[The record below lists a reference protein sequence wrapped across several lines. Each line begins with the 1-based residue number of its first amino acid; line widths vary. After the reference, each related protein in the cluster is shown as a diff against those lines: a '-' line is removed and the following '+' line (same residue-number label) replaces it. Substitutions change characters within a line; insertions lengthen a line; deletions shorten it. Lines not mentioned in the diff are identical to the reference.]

1 MPAEMNN
8 NSEQHSYMRR
18 GFSENAVKQANIR
31 MILGEKPKSHVS
43 DKLSNED
50 IALAWRKASMRVFG
64 DKANHE

>member
-1 MPAEMNN
+1 ML
-8 NSEQHSYMRR
+8 MRR

-50 IALAWRKASMRVFG
+50 IARAWRKASMRVFG
-64 DKANHE
+64 DKVNHE